1 MQERQAPPQPLGHK
15 GPRAA
20 ILVELKRAQRLTAT
34 ELATKLGASLNA
46 VRHHLKELE
55 AESLVAYERERRGV
69 GAPAFAY
76 RLTAAGEALFPRR
89 YEETLMQVLD
99 HVVEREGREAAAA
112 MLESQFDAMRQR
124 LAPALE
130 QAGEQERLELV
141 TQALADQGFMAEWR
155 RADDGVALLEHNCAI
170 LAVAERF
177 PEICAAEERFIART
191 LDATVERQSHILG
204 GCGACTYRLRFRAGA
219 VLATKENG

>member
-34 ELATKLGASLNA
+34 ELAARLGASLNA

-69 GAPAFAY
+69 GAPAYAY
-76 RLTAAGEALFPRR
+76 RLTPAGEALFPRR
-89 YEETLMQVLD
+89 YEETLMQLLD
-99 HVVEREGREAAAA
+99 RVVEREGREAATT
-112 MLESQFDAMRQR
+112 MLESQFDALQQR

-130 QAGEQERLELV
+130 RASEQERLELV
-141 TQALADQGFMAEWR
+141 TQALADEGFMAEWR